1 MELELLTLIQT
12 ARANYEAHLTAT
24 FSRDPKKLFGHLK
37 NLNKFNNSLPNFII
51 HQSSPVYDPIIKAN
65 LFNRF
70 FNSTFSS
77 STYVLPPVECL
88 PTPTSQLSH
97 IDITPIDV
105 YNALSSIDPT
115 KAVGCDN
122 IHPYILKHCNNSLY
136 TDHKPFPSLY
146 PKPIASNWM
155 ESPQNP
161 TNFQKRKSS
170 PCWKL

>member
-1 MELELLTLIQT
+1 MLTETHISQLETMELELLTLIQT

-146 PKPIASNWM
+146 PKPIASN
-155 ESPQNP
+155 
-161 TNFQKRKSS
+161 
-170 PCWKL
+170 